1 MIIRVLF
8 TIAVI
13 AISLLGYTAYMDRN
27 LEVIEAAKIPL
38 TIKAVPVPNQR
49 FATQEPEIKEA
60 PSLYWRGGIQI
71 SSPHKRFGGLSGLE
85 VSTDGRSLLAIG
97 DKGLWFTGRLNYDL
111 NGNLLS
117 LTNGLISTMKGP
129 LGKNLIRKK
138 DRDSESIALA
148 DNGAIFVSFER
159 DHRILEYSA
168 PLTTTIGA
176 IPLPSEFTDIASS
189 NRGIEALTWLAG
201 DCLLAIPEQTTTPAT
216 TTIPS
221 QESVIEAYLWHQGSW
236 DKLYLEPNSN
246 YLPTG
251 LSSTA
256 EGDLL
261 LLEREFSFWEG
272 FKTSLRLFPAS
283 EIQTAL
289 SMPGYVMQGSVLAT
303 FEGAQSIDNMEGISS
318 RIGPNGETLIYLL
331 SDDNL
336 SLAQDT
342 LLLMFELQKQR
353 KPAGQSTAGCSKNK
367 TSYSAALETKAF

>member
-38 TIKAVPVPNQR
+38 TIKAVPVPNQQ
-49 FATQEPEIKEA
+49 FATRETEIKEV
-60 PSLYWRGGIQI
+60 PSLYWRGGFKIN
-71 SSPHKRFGGLSGLE
+71 SPHKRFGGLSGLE

-117 LTNGLISTMKGP
+117 LTNGLISTMKGS
-129 LGKNLIRKK
+129 LGENLVRKK

-148 DNGAIFVSFER
+148 DSGAIFVSFER

-168 PLTTTIGA
+168 PLTTTTGA

-189 NRGIEALTWLAG
+189 NRGIEALTWLSG
-201 DCLLAIPEQTTTPAT
+201 DCLLAIPERTTTPPT
-216 TTIPS
+216 TTRSS
-221 QESVIEAYLWHQGSW
+221 QESVIEAYLLHQGSW
-236 DKLYLEPNSN
+236 DKLYLEPNKN

-272 FKTSLRLFPAS
+272 FKSSLRLFTAS
-283 EIQTAL
+283 EIENGLATQ
-289 SMPGYVMQGSVLAT
+289 GYVMRGDILAT

-318 RIGPNGETLIYLL
+318 RIGANGETLIYLL

-336 SLAQDT
+336 NFAQDT